1 MRAKSVVHVE
11 WEVFNAILDSEHIA
25 EAVEDIKVEL
35 VPQGDKVAEKRFN
48 EGVKSA
54 SNYILNLL
62 NRRKHR
68 LPENHP
74 QFETKEA

>member
-35 VPQGDKVAEKRFN
+35 VPQGDKVA
-48 EGVKSA
+48 
-54 SNYILNLL
+54 
-62 NRRKHR
+62 
-68 LPENHP
+68 
-74 QFETKEA
+74 

>member
-11 WEVFNAILDSEHIA
+11 WEVFNAILDSEDIA
-25 EAVEDIKVEL
+25 EAVEDIKLEL

-62 NRRKHR
+62 NRRNHR

-74 QFETKEA
+74 NFVVKEA

>member
-25 EAVEDIKVEL
+25 EAVEDIKLEL